1 MTTSP
6 SRTKTPPALKWLLN
20 ERAALEGAL
29 LRTQTA
35 VGTLQKRVQV
45 LQAALGRHEESA
57 RACQAGIAALDV
69 SISLLHPEIGE
80 DRPAPV
86 NAWQGKYGARG
97 GLQTFLLERAR
108 EAAPAPVTSSKAA
121 EHLAAQLGLDI
132 GSSALRQRLLHS
144 VREAFRQLAK
154 QGLVER
160 APTHYLFMLGH
171 GAPAAVAAFGLAG
184 LRFLSFDAGS
194 RRARLPVLNPSEG
207 LAIYRQGYLALFLV
221 LALGLYLLEFDG
233 FLVGFKDHSTLGSR
247 VLGQLVTAAA
257 SGLVLGGCLARTPY
271 LLIDVVQGWAFRLLP
286 AIALLHSVGWCVLH
300 PLRALLTAAESW
312 GRLATEIGIGFA
324 ANLAGVVVAL
334 LFAASLRSSALI
346 FSTSPEKST

>member
-1 MTTSP
+1 MTTSL

-29 LRTQTA
+29 LRTQSA
-35 VGTLQKRVQV
+35 VGTLQKRVQA

-80 DRPAPV
+80 GRPAPV

-97 GLQTFLLERAR
+97 GLQAFLLERAR

-121 EHLAAQLGLDI
+121 EQLAAQLGLDI

-160 APTHYLFMLGH
+160 APTQRHATEPG
-171 GAPAAVAAFGLAG
+171 
-184 LRFLSFDAGS
+184 RW
-194 RRARLPVLNPSEG
+194 RLKQSSPLD
-207 LAIYRQGYLALFLV
+207 Q
-221 LALGLYLLEFDG
+221 
-233 FLVGFKDHSTLGSR
+233 
-247 VLGQLVTAAA
+247 
-257 SGLVLGGCLARTPY
+257 
-271 LLIDVVQGWAFRLLP
+271 
-286 AIALLHSVGWCVLH
+286 
-300 PLRALLTAAESW
+300 LRALAHAQAS
-312 GRLATEIGIGFA
+312 GHDPPVDATGGQMD
-324 ANLAGVVVAL
+324 
-334 LFAASLRSSALI
+334 RQ
-346 FSTSPEKST
+346 